1 MRRICVGLQGLGLT
15 ILCLVCF
22 GSALGQ
28 APPSSIQIFM
38 PNGGMPSHAIQLT
51 LVRDGG
57 YTDTVFTDSKGIFLM
72 RTPTTQAVSYTAT
85 IEGDRQTYDTT
96 TITFRLDRNSPARI
110 NVFLKPLAAEKRPA
124 GANSVLDVANFEGNV
139 PGKARAAYKRA
150 MELISAGQFEHAIS
164 YFQEAINIYPKYVRA
179 MNDLG
184 VAFMKLNRLDEAAA
198 TFRNAIDIDKRFFH
212 PRLNLG
218 IVLNKQGKYREAT
231 EVLDPLYRENRGM
244 LELRLAYGQALG
256 GAGEF
261 SEAEKIYRSTLESNN
276 LETTTR
282 ANLYFRLGVV
292 LNREGRFS
300 EAVAALEKAI
310 AIDADA
316 ANSHVQ
322 LGAALM
328 QLQQANRAE
337 RELLRAYELA
347 GNRVGIAQL
356 LLGQIYYAEKK
367 FGVAQRSFEQYLKD
381 VPSAVNRQQIT
392 NLIADLKGASK
403 N

>member
-1 MRRICVGLQGLGLT
+1 MRRIRVGLQGLVLT
-15 ILCLVCF
+15 IVCLICF
-22 GSALGQ
+22 GSTLGQ

-38 PNGGMPSHAIQLT
+38 PNGGMPSHPIPLT

-96 TITFRLDRNSPARI
+96 TTTFRLDRNTPARI
-110 NVFLKPLAAEKRPA
+110 TVFLKPLPPEKRPA
-124 GANSVLDVANFEGNV
+124 NAVLDVANFEGNV
-139 PGKARAAYKRA
+139 PAKARAAYKRA
-150 MELISAGQFEHAIS
+150 LESISAGQFEHAIPD
-164 YFQEAINIYPKYVRA
+164 FQEAISLYPKYVRA

-184 VAFMKLNRLDEAAA
+184 VAFMKLDRLDQAAA
-198 TFRNAIDIDKRFFH
+198 TFRKAIEVDKRFFH

-218 IVLNKQGKYREAT
+218 IVLNKQGKYREAL
-231 EVLDPLYRENRGM
+231 EDLEPLYSENRGM

-261 SEAEKIYRSTLESNN
+261 SEAEKIYRSTLESKN
-276 LETTTR
+276 LEKSTR

-292 LNREGRFS
+292 LNREGRFTEAAS
-300 EAVAALEKAI
+300 ELGKAI
-310 AIDADA
+310 ALDPEA
-316 ANSHVQ
+316 ANSRLQ

-328 QLQQANRAE
+328 QLQQADRAE
-337 RELLRAYELA
+337 RELLRAYEL
-347 GNRVGIAQL
+347 GGSQVGISQL
-356 LLGQIYYAEKK
+356 LLGQIYYAEKR
-367 FGVAQRSFEQYLKD
+367 FGAAQRAFEQYLKD
-381 VPSAVNRQQIT
+381 VPSAENREQIAK
-392 NLIADLKGASK
+392 LIADLKATSK